1 LYKKHFFL
9 KIIFFIH
16 FLGTYFGFFY
26 HIDYEQE
33 VLMQNKQNSL
43 PEFRK
48 HPVIRQLFLLIRKGD
63 WNNRK
68 QRDRLTSLEGQ
79 MIRQLE
85 ELQLL
90 RKEFKTTV
98 RIGLIIM
105 LSALSGIS
113 APDLCGEC
121 NSGRYSGSSA

>member
-1 LYKKHFFL
+1 
-9 KIIFFIH
+9 
-16 FLGTYFGFFY
+16 
-26 HIDYEQE
+26 
-33 VLMQNKQNSL
+33 MQDNKNGL
-43 PEFRK
+43 HEFRK
-48 HPVIRQLFLLIRKGD
+48 HPVIRQLFLLIRKGE

-68 QRDRLTSLEGQ
+68 QKDRLTSLEGQ

-113 APDLCGEC
+113 APDSLIQRIAV
-121 NSGRYSGSSA
+121 SMIKVVASLQTLI